1 MTRLVLHARGIA
13 RHIHRHPAYELL
25 PVEKD
30 AEDEETLIRKVFMVV
45 LFRAKEEKINK
56 SLKESINATG
66 KIYVSGTMWD
76 GREAVRVAVGN
87 WRIEDGEQGWEVVR
101 EVLEEVLA

>member
-1 MTRLVLHARGIA
+1 MTRLILHARGIA
-13 RHIHRHPAYELL
+13 RYIQRHPAYELL
-25 PVEKD
+25 PVEKED
-30 AEDEETLIRKVFMVV
+30 EDEETTIRKVFMVV
-45 LFRAKEEKINK
+45 LFRAKEEKVNK

-87 WRIEDGEQGWEVVR
+87 WRVEEGEQGWAAVR
-101 EVLEEVLA
+101 DVLEEILV